1 MPNRSELGR
10 LNLGVDARTLAA
22 SIANTLRAAILS
34 GQLAPG
40 EPLGQ
45 EALAQRFGVSRIP
58 VRESLKQLEA
68 EGLVEARP
76 HRGAVVARLTVEE
89 LDELYGIVWALE
101 MLAARAAVPRMT
113 DEQIAT
119 MGALVERLGTPLAPH
134 EWYATNVQIHM
145 QMLAA
150 SGLERVVRIVGECR
164 RNIGR
169 YVIEPRLFRKQ
180 AATWIARNRAFY
192 EACRHRDVEAAVAAL
207 EVMRTVSTAE
217 VRDWLR
223 AGEATPATT
232 RKRKVA

>member
-22 SIANTLRAAILS
+22 SITNTLRGAILS

-40 EPLGQ
+40 EALGQ

-101 MLAARAAVPRMT
+101 LLAARTGVPRMT

-119 MGALVERLGTPLAPH
+119 MGALLERLGTTREPH
-134 EWYATNVQIHM
+134 EWYATSVQFHM
-145 QMLAA
+145 QMVAA
-150 SGLERVVRIVGECR
+150 SGLERVIRIVGECR

-169 YVIEPRLFRKQ
+169 YVIDPALFRSR
-180 AATWIARNRAFY
+180 AATWLARNRALY
-192 EACRHRDVEAAVAAL
+192 EACRRRDADAAVAAL
-207 EVMRTVSTAE
+207 EVMRTVSTAD
-217 VRDWLR
+217 VRDALR
-223 AGEATPATT
+223 AGASAPATS